1 MCPQT
6 YQCHSKQ
13 TSDFVFQGGSSS
25 LFCTAGHSAD
35 GRNVALW
42 DTLMPQKRG
51 LVQGFTFHDSGAS
64 AVLYAPQHYRLVTA
78 GKKGQI
84 AVWDVRQNKQ
94 LHFFKAHDHP
104 IKCLAIDPSEE
115 FIVSGSVDGDI
126 KVKDDTTIHKLL
138 IQFIIHVLKYVKLQK
153 SINLIEEVSCL
164 MQ

>member
-1 MCPQT
+1 
-6 YQCHSKQ
+6 
-13 TSDFVFQGGSSS
+13 
-25 LFCTAGHSAD
+25 
-35 GRNVALW
+35 
-42 DTLMPQKRG
+42 MPQKRG

-126 KVKDDTTIHKLL
+126 KV
-138 IQFIIHVLKYVKLQK
+138 
-153 SINLIEEVSCL
+153 
-164 MQ
+164 

>member
-126 KVKDDTTIHKLL
+126 KVKDDTTMHSLM
-138 IQFIIHVLKYVKLQK
+138 IQFIIQK
-153 SINLIEEVSCL
+153 IRPSGCNY
-164 MQ
+164 